1 MLSPLRVQGFY
12 DVFREIIALV
22 HSSTDVR
29 EVLEL
34 VVSKVTQMLG
44 AKGTMFRSLDPEKG
58 QLELCAAYGL
68 SDNYVSKGPVSNMRV
83 IEEMYRENRP
93 IIIDDIQNDP
103 RVQYPEEAWKEGI
116 RMMLNLPITLRKN
129 IIGVI
134 RIFFTEKKSFSDED
148 LDFLSTVAQEC
159 ACAVER
165 AWLFEELQCRYDR
178 LVTQTDKLTALG
190 RMAAGIAH
198 EINNPLSGILLF
210 STSLRE
216 KADPGGP
223 VGEGLDV
230 IIEETVRCRE
240 IIKDLLEFSREKTQ
254 QKTVADLNTII
265 LKALTLLDNTFR
277 ATRITIVKDLSS
289 DMPETLLNQ
298 NQIQQVFI
306 NLLLNSAEA
315 IGQDGTITVGSR
327 YDLDRK
333 CVVGEVQDTG
343 GGISEEDLE
352 RIFEPFYTTKPKGTG
367 LGLAV
372 SYGIV
377 KNHQGTL
384 KAFNNQGG
392 GAHFVVEIPAVI
404 GAPTAH
410 EHQED

>member
-34 VVSKVTQMLG
+34 VVSKVTQILG
-44 AKGTMFRSLDPEKG
+44 AKGTMFRSLDLEKG

-68 SDNYVSKGPVSNMRV
+68 SDHYVSKGPVSNMRV

-93 IIIDDIQNDP
+93 VIIDDILNDP
-103 RVQYPEEAWKEGI
+103 RVQYPEEAWEEGI
-116 RMMLNLPITLRKN
+116 RMMLNLPITLRKD

-134 RIFFTEKKSFSDED
+134 RICFAEKRIFPEEE
-148 LDFLSTVAQEC
+148 LDFLSSVAQEC

-165 AWLFEELQCRYDR
+165 AWLFEELQCRYDQLATR
-178 LVTQTDKLTALG
+178 TDKLTALG

-216 KADPGGP
+216 KADPGGT
-223 VGEGLDV
+223 VGEGLDI

-240 IIKDLLEFSREKTQ
+240 IIKDLLEFSREKTHQ
-254 QKTVADLNTII
+254 QTMANLNTII
-265 LKALTLLDNTFR
+265 QKTLSLLDNMFR
-277 ATRITIVKDLSS
+277 GNRIEITKDLFS
-289 DMPETLLNQ
+289 DLPECLLNQ
-298 NQIQQVFI
+298 NQIQQVFT
-306 NLLLNSAEA
+306 NLLLNSTEA
-315 IGQDGTITVGSR
+315 IGRDGTIKVSSR
-327 YDLDRK
+327 FDLDRM
-333 CVVGEVQDTG
+333 CIVGEVEDTG
-343 GGISEEDLE
+343 SGISEDDLG
-352 RIFEPFYTTKPKGTG
+352 RIFEPFYTTKPQGTG

-384 KAFNNQGG
+384 KAFNNPGG
-392 GAHFVVEIPAVI
+392 GARFVVEIPAVI
-404 GAPTAH
+404 GSPTGH
-410 EHQED
+410 GCLEN